1 MKKLNIAILVSALI
15 LAFSIGF
22 WTGRLTSQD
31 SPRANLETPQ
41 TQTTE
46 TATA

>member
-15 LAFSIGF
+15 LAFSLGF
-22 WTGRLTSQD
+22 WTGRLTSPQI
-31 SPRANLETPQ
+31 PQTPQ